1 MQELTSVMGCVSD
14 QVVMWYYFAFSGTTV
29 LTFILFIFNHRFQNL
44 MLSTLM
50 LALFFPQVAGI
61 HFHILIMFV
70 GNSITQWKVF
80 NYLATAYVTVFLW
93 RRANA
98 RNVRLYYHRIGSTP
112 TFQHFPLYYS
122 AYHFAGYGVTAKPW
136 DIKNPP
142 TKKEAFDFPGPGVE

>member
-44 MLSTLM
+44 ILLM

-112 TFQHFPLYYS
+112 TFLYFDLYLYS
-122 AYHFAGYGVTAKPW
+122 AYAAHYVYVTWAACCPGLMMACLH
-136 DIKNPP
+136 DLVSRNIV
-142 TKKEAFDFPGPGVE
+142 FDW